1 MNASQESAP
10 AARSSAVDLAIVQ
23 IRSLIRERSL
33 MVGDGLP
40 SEVDLAEMFGASRNT
55 IREAVRTLKAYGLVE
70 SRQKVG
76 AVLID
81 NRRAA
86 MTDLLSTAMDVS
98 ADAFRDIQGFRRLTE
113 MNLAETVVGR
123 LDEMCLERMA
133 RANRA
138 MAATGDPI
146 EAAKLDFG
154 FHMLLVESAGN
165 RTLAES
171 YGMLEPVICRL
182 MELGKSQRSALH
194 AAAAE
199 HDNILLALRAGDR
212 IGFTFHMDRHLDAG
226 LQFIPASGAAPAP
239 SS

>member
-1 MNASQESAP
+1 MRVQ
-10 AARSSAVDLAIVQ
+10 AAGRSSAVDLAIGQ

-40 SEVDLAEMFGASRNT
+40 SEVDLAEMCGASRNT

-76 AVLID
+76 TVLID

-98 ADAFRDIQGFRRLTE
+98 ADTFRDIQGFRRLTE
-113 MNLAETVVGR
+113 MNLGETVVGR
-123 LDEMCLERMA
+123 LGAVSLERMA
-133 RANRA
+133 LANRA
-138 MAATGDPI
+138 MEATDNPI
-146 EAAKLDFG
+146 EAAKLDFR

-165 RTLAES
+165 RTLAEI

-182 MELGKSQRSALH
+182 MEVGKSQRSALH

-212 IGFTFHMDRHLDAG
+212 IGFTYPHGPPPRCGPAIHPG
-226 LQFIPASGAAPAP
+226 LRARAAPT